1 MYSSGW
7 VKSENIYEYIRNRSQ
22 FMTKNKS
29 KKFQEAVSQADN
41 EIEKE
46 NQKRMNDP
54 HLHSTSTRRSE
65 PANQI
70 QQNNVSMSSEAEA
83 TAGDK
88 LSLKTMAIDDLL
100 KTFID
105 HEVYIR
111 SLFDTRRIISDRLNC
126 GHGYDYLLVLS
137 RLATSEQQKKM
148 YTHITEAFGIQNL
161 FYENLLW
168 TILLPEWLIGVCAM
182 KYRNTKQEIIDKIKI
197 DEQNSFD
204 ANNSFGS
211 FFEL

>member
-7 VKSENIYEYIRNRSQ
+7 VKPENIHEYIQNRSQ

-29 KKFQEAVSQADN
+29 KKFQEAISQADK

-46 NQKRMNDP
+46 NQKRNND
-54 HLHSTSTRRSE
+54 STSTESVE
-65 PANQI
+65 SANRNH
-70 QQNNVSMSSEAEA
+70 QNDVSMTCEAEA
-83 TAGDK
+83 AAWDK

-100 KTFID
+100 KTFNH

-111 SLFDTRRIISDRLNC
+111 TLFETRRIKSDRFNC
-126 GHGYDYLLVLS
+126 GNGYDYLLVLS

-148 YTHITEAFGIQNL
+148 YTHMTEAFGIENL

-168 TILLPEWLIGVCAM
+168 TILLPEWLIGVCAL
-182 KYRNTKQEIIDKIKI
+182 KVRKTKQEIIEKLKI